1 MVFADKRFARAD
13 KRSKLPKWIVSEMD
27 ESCTNLST
35 DMALSMG
42 KQFFKTMAQKVGANP
57 LGVSLWNE
65 KYVAALGNCD
75 HNMEP
80 AGH

>member
-13 KRSKLPKWIVSEMD
+13 KRSKLPKWIVSEM
-27 ESCTNLST
+27 EEACTNLST

-42 KQFFKTMAQKVGANP
+42 KQFFKTMAQKLVVNP

-65 KYVAALGNCD
+65 KYVAALGND
-75 HNMEP
+75 EEMQVT
-80 AGH
+80 GD